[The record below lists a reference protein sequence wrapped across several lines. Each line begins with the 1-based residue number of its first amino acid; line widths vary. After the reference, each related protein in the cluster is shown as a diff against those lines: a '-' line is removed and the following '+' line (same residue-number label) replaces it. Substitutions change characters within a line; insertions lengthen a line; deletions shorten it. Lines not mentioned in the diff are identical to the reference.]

1 MKSEVPQE
9 RDFETNLEEKV
20 ERYKRKERFKRY
32 WLIPLFLVAQCQP
45 CCKREHT
52 PTNETETNLEEKV
65 ERGKRNEKLKR
76 YWFIPLFRQSCCKWE
91 HTKKFIYRFS
101 KWILIILQLIILL
114 VFTVDILIY
123 RPVLFFH
130 ILTNGFNV
138 SQIQNVSETSST
150 SRLYHEYEDYFLFVW
165 DYVYGLIAF
174 CSTFFLF
181 YYTWLKPDEHVSMP
195 ELIRNIIENKGK
207 LYEYKNR
214 VEKSRRD
221 SLLGNEKEK
230 LAFQKLNSSHYRSRI
245 FGKFGW
251 TIVHLIVFVMSFL
264 LVIYWIFV
272 NLYVW
277 MKDINS
283 HSLLKQLK
291 EESDLLFI
299 FMIFDSFYWHLAP
312 VLVCFLVRASCIDLT
327 SKLNRLGYEFAN
339 SVQGNSKNGDSLIT
353 QNVAIQTMDDPGD
366 NGTRFKLW
374 SRFYLLLKQVETVSS
389 KYCWIA
395 AINSVVLVFGVV
407 GLTVKYI
414 MDDNEKMLDFLEH
427 DTIDAVRLIT
437 WYVLHLISV
446 WLMVDSMADLNLNLD
461 EFSDQIF
468 IILAKEEI
476 ELTKEMQAELNICSK
491 TKIRFMMNFFGV
503 VTTSTSNLLVAFGG
517 ATIAI
522 FLTEGIQIVLN
533 HLK

>member
-1 MKSEVPQE
+1 MKEEV
-9 RDFETNLEEKV
+9 D
-20 ERYKRKERFKRY
+20 RYKKREWY
-32 WLIPLFLVAQCQP
+32 KRCWLIHLFNVVQCQP
-45 CCKREHT
+45 CCNWEHT
-52 PTNETETNLEEKV
+52 PTNETETN
-65 ERGKRNEKLKR
+65 RCR
-76 YWFIPLFRQSCCKWE
+76 
-91 HTKKFIYRFS
+91 KFIYRFS
-101 KWILIILQLIILL
+101 RWILIILQLIILL

-165 DYVYGLIAF
+165 DYVYGLIAL

-181 YYTWLKPDEHVSMP
+181 YYTWLKPNEHVSMP
-195 ELIRNIIENKGK
+195 GLIRNIIENKGK
-207 LYEYKNR
+207 LYECKNR
-214 VEKSRRD
+214 VEKSRKV
-221 SLLGNEKEK
+221 SLLRNDKEK
-230 LAFQKLNSSHYRSRI
+230 FAFQKLNSSHYRSKMFR
-245 FGKFGW
+245 KFGW
-251 TIVHLIVFVMSFL
+251 TIVHLIVFVLSIL
-264 LVIYWIFV
+264 LVIYWIIV

-277 MKDINS
+277 MKNINS
-283 HSLLKQLK
+283 HSLLKQD
-291 EESDLLFI
+291 SDLLFI

-312 VLVCFLVRASCIDLT
+312 VLVCFLIRASCIDL
-327 SKLNRLGYEFAN
+327 SSELNRLEYEFAD
-339 SVQGNSKNGDSLIT
+339 SLQENSKNSDSLII
-353 QNVAIQTMDDPGD
+353 QNVAIQTIDNPGS
-366 NGTRFKLW
+366 NGASFDLCSK
-374 SRFYLLLKQVETVSS
+374 FYLILEQVAMISR

-414 MDDNEKMLDFLEH
+414 MDDNEKMVDFLEQ

-468 IILAKEEI
+468 IILAKEKI
-476 ELTKEMQAELNICSK
+476 RLTKEIKDDLNICSK

-503 VTTSTSNLLVAFGG
+503 VTTSTSNALVAFGG

-522 FLTEGIQIVLN
+522 FLTEGIQIVLS